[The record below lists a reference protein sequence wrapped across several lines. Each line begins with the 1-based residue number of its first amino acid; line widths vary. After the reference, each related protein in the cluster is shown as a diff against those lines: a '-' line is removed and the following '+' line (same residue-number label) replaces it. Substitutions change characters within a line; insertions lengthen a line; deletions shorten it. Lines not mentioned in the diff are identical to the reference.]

1 MGQIYINSSNGDLV
15 YKGTLR
21 DGVLSDGY
29 GQVPLTP
36 LTIHYPVVTG
46 VKTTNSGSVD
56 WEGIGCITF
65 DPSDLFDGNND
76 LTRTIL
82 FQAVLEASPG
92 VTTSIRLYNLNTG
105 AVVTSSTLNSSSA
118 TPATVSGTLIVGSSP
133 NLPNSEQIYE
143 VQLQISSPSSP
154 VNTDQAICKSASII
168 VNWQ

>member
-21 DGVLSDGY
+21 DGVLADGY

-36 LTIHYPVVTG
+36 LTIHYPGVTG
-46 VKTTNSGSVD
+46 VKTTNSGSAD

-92 VTTSIRLYNLNTG
+92 VTAAIRLYNLTTG
-105 AVVTSSTLNSSSA
+105 AVVTSSTLNTSSN
-118 TPATVSGTLIVGSSP
+118 TPTTVSGTLIVGSSP

-143 VQLQISSPSSP
+143 IQLQISSPSSP
-154 VNTDQAICKSASII
+154 TVSDQAICKSASIL